1 MENAFLEK
9 LAPLQTNGLEVVIKS
24 EQNGP
29 PT

>member
-1 MENAFLEK
+1 MEKLFLEK
-9 LAPLQTNGLEVVIKS
+9 LTPLQTNGLEVAIKS